1 VSHASKHDDPAPG
14 SAPTGGSEPS
24 TARPPDASDTRASA
38 ARALGRLD
46 VDALLA
52 DPTRKQSFVTPM
64 FDVIAPRYDA
74 FTRLFS
80 FGMDA
85 GWKRRVVHAVM
96 ERVSAATA
104 RTSSEP
110 TTVVLDLA
118 CGTGDLA
125 IGMARVLTS
134 PKATVRVLGID
145 ASAQMTRFARA
156 RLHGPDGD
164 VAHTVAVATGDMVA
178 LPIGDAAVD
187 VITAG
192 YGVRNAP
199 DPVLAIREAAR
210 VLRMGGWYVTLD
222 FYRPVVSPWRA
233 LFLWYLT
240 VAGNLVGW
248 TWHRSPVVYGYIAR
262 SIDHFMS
269 WQAFSQ
275 ALNDNGFKVRSVTR
289 WLGGGVALHV
299 AERVR

>member
-1 VSHASKHDDPAPG
+1 MDADL
-14 SAPTGGSEPS
+14 
-24 TARPPDASDTRASA
+24 AR
-38 ARALGRLD
+38 ARALANLD
-46 VDALLA
+46 VQAHLA
-52 DPTRKQSFVTPM
+52 DPARKQAFVTPM

-85 GWKRRVVHAVM
+85 TWKRRVVT
-96 ERVSAATA
+96 AATA
-104 RTSSEP
+104 ATTAAAGDDSP
-110 TTVVLDLA
+110 TKVVDLA

-125 IGMARVLTS
+125 FSVARALGATSRPPRVVGVDASQEMVRLARVRLAGPDRDVGALVEVVVGDMAS
-134 PKATVRVLGID
+134 LALPD
-145 ASAQMTRFARA
+145 AS
-156 RLHGPDGD
+156 
-164 VAHTVAVATGDMVA
+164 
-178 LPIGDAAVD
+178 VD

-210 VLRMGGWYVTLD
+210 VLKVGGRYVTLD
-222 FYRPVVSPWRA
+222 FYRPRSRLWRA
-233 LFLWYLT
+233 LFLGYLS

-248 TWHRSPVVYGYIAR
+248 LWHRTPVVYGYIAR

-269 WQAFSQ
+269 WQEFS
-275 ALNDNGFKVRSVTR
+275 AVLENEGFAVRSVSR

-299 AERVR
+299 AERVAR